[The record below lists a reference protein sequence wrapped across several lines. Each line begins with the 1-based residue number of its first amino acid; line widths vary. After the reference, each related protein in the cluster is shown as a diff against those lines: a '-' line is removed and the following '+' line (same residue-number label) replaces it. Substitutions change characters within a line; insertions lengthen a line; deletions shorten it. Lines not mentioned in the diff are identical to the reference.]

1 MKHPLHESSTDLS
14 ERKNNVIHLEH
25 KSLDRVT
32 EDVEGPGRGC
42 VIDLNFVRSYQ
53 FHQRREQFVAH
64 VTVESIIQPIERN
77 CFSEI
82 YIWQLDCSVSFIGRV
97 RVLRVK
103 YVRRT
108 SCSPCTGCPKR
119 STGNL
124 RYALIRGSSKWKRK
138 LRIWIYIRKFLVE
151 KRRGFEDF
159 QTICS
164 LYSLYG
170 YTEIIF
176 NEQLVGL
183 PDHRI

>member
-1 MKHPLHESSTDLS
+1 MRHRNKLRKSSTDLS

-42 VIDLNFVRSYQ
+42 VIDLNSVRSYQ

-64 VTVESIIQPIERN
+64 VAVESIIQPIERN

-108 SCSPCTGCPKR
+108 SCSPCTGCSKR

-124 RYALIRGSSKWKRK
+124 RYALIGGNSEWKRK
-138 LRIWIYIRKFLVE
+138 TSYEFM
-151 KRRGFEDF
+151 FENSWWKNDEGSKISRHF
-159 QTICS
+159 DLWTRY
-164 LYSLYG
+164 L
-170 YTEIIF
+170 IF

-183 PDHRI
+183 PGRRI